1 MYRIGITGGIGA
13 GKSTVA
19 KLFEKSGI
27 PVFNSDL
34 CGRESENDPE
44 IHAGYKRIFGEEIY
58 HDGVLDRTLL
68 REIIFTN
75 KEVLKEINEL
85 VTPYIKKKFEE
96 FCLKHSNSKIVML
109 ESAVIFEN
117 GVDKNF
123 DCIITVTARE
133 EVRVERAMKRDNSSL
148 EEVKNKLNNQLPE
161 SEKIKKS
168 RYVIINEGQDLIDS
182 LEILEKQVD
191 AVCKALYYDEEINS
205 FIKYKKK

>member
-1 MYRIGITGGIGA
+1 MYRIGLTGNIGA
-13 GKSTVA
+13 GKTTVS
-19 KLFEKSGI
+19 KLFEKKGI

-58 HDGVLDRTLL
+58 HDGVLDRTHL

-96 FCLKHSNSKIVML
+96 FCQKHSNSKIVML

-123 DCIITVTARE
+123 DCIVTVTARE
-133 EVRVERAMKRDNSSL
+133 EVRILRAMKRDNSSL
-148 EEVKNKLNNQLPE
+148 EEVKNKINNQLPE
-161 SEKIKKS
+161 SKKINKS
-168 RYVIINEGQDLIDS
+168 RYVIINEGEDLIDS
-182 LEILEKQVD
+182 LDILERQVD
-191 AVCKALYYDEEINS
+191 AVYKALIYDEEINT
-205 FIKYKKK
+205 FIKYKRK